1 MRVFLDTNVLV
12 SAFTTRGL
20 CEDVLREILA
30 SHEVIVSAP
39 LLNELE
45 RVLRIKFRM
54 PKSLI
59 SEILL
64 FLGQDTILSE
74 VGELPDV
81 AIRDRDDLTILS
93 CALEGK
99 ADVFV
104 TGDKELIEL
113 QRVSDLE
120 ILSPRAFWKK
130 LKKT

>member
-12 SAFTTRGL
+12 SAFTTRGI
-20 CEDVLREILA
+20 CEDVLREIFA

-81 AIRDRDDLTILS
+81 AIRDRDDLAMLS
-93 CALEGK
+93 CALEGS
-99 ADVFV
+99 ADIFV
-104 TGDKELIEL
+104 TGDKELVDL
-113 QRVSDLE
+113 GKVGNLE
-120 ILSPRAFWKK
+120 ILSPRAFWER
-130 LKKT
+130 LKAS

>member
-20 CEDVLREILA
+20 CEDVLRGILA

-81 AIRDRDDLTILS
+81 GIRGRDDLTMLS
-93 CALEGK
+93 CALEGS
-99 ADVFV
+99 ADIFV
-104 TGDKELIEL
+104 TGDKELIDL
-113 QRVSDLE
+113 GKVGNLE
-120 ILSPRAFWKK
+120 ILSPRAFWER
-130 LKKT
+130 LKAS